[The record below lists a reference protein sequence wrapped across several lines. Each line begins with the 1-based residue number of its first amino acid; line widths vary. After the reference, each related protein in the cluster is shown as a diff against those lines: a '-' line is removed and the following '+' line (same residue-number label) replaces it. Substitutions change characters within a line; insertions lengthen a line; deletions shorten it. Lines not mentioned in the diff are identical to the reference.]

1 MTAARHIMTPDP
13 AFLRVEE
20 TLHSAVSRIQELDV
34 ESMPVCDSD
43 GGLVAMLGQRDIMRQ
58 VLAGG
63 LGRERTTIGEL
74 DGDKPVSIL
83 PDDSAEGLIN
93 IMIDHRL
100 RRLPVLDGSRLIG
113 VVSLA
118 AAGEAMP
125 DGDVALLIEALSIP

>member
-13 AFLRVEE
+13 AFLQVDE
-20 TLHSAVSRIQELDV
+20 TLRSAVGRLQELDV

-43 GGLVAMLGQRDIMRQ
+43 GSLLAMLSQRDIMLR
-58 VLAGG
+58 VLLGG
-63 LGRERTTIGEL
+63 LDHETTTVGEVR
-74 DGDKPVSIL
+74 GDEPISIL

-100 RRLPVLDGSRLIG
+100 RRLPVLDGPRLIG
-113 VVSLA
+113 IVSLA

-125 DGDVALLIEALSIP
+125 DGDVQLLIEALSIP